1 MSTATEPAPA
11 PPKAKPKGK
20 RRAAHLVDAA
30 ATRRPGYRSRQLI
43 VLTALLVPDL
53 FSASTGIHVHSSS
66 ALLRTRLIPALM
78 MMRNRDRRAL
88 ARCTWWAFAKM
99 AAIEWGDPRF
109 QQTCCRRIRNLLCCT
124 DAPK

>member
-1 MSTATEPAPA
+1 MS
-11 PPKAKPKGK
+11 KPKSK
-20 RRAAHLVDAA
+20 RRTAPVAANAA
-30 ATRRPGYRSRQLI
+30 ARRPGYRSRQLI

-53 FSASTGIHVHSSS
+53 FASSTGIHVHSSS

-88 ARCTWWAFAKM
+88 ARCAWWSFAKL

-109 QQTCCRRIRNLLCCT
+109 QQTCCRRIRNLLCCNDT
-124 DAPK
+124 PK